1 MTSEE
6 EPSKKR
12 KQNDDFHEKEGCK
25 VKNPHVKTEPT
36 SALCDLI
43 ETQDWKGASLR
54 IESNPQDIYWV
65 DTHNSNVL
73 HHLCSSPWIPQE
85 DLDEVIEKS
94 VPAKIQIIR
103 KIGKLYPE
111 AATQQNK
118 FGITPFHVASI
129 NYHLLIPVE
138 ILESLLEMVHDCL
151 KKVHILKCVL
161 PIDIRNH
168 ILPFI
173 NTPISV
179 VSFRDEHG
187 CTALY
192 LAAQCTF
199 CNIAPKGWFSRIWF
213 LIQNSA
219 EGAITD
225 SQDDIHGGNPI
236 HEVCRALRHSGFDFE
251 LPIDM
256 SKVVPEKAFRSLDI
270 EGNTPLH
277 CATADECW
285 FDLRQTM
292 GPLDEANIVM
302 VAQAYPEALEMRNV
316 HGKTPL
322 STNTV
327 TSRPELHRKLENIL
341 RESKR
346 GNH

>member
-161 PIDIRNH
+161 PIDIE
-168 ILPFI
+168 
-173 NTPISV
+173 TIS
-179 VSFRDEHG
+179 SLSS
-187 CTALY
+187 TLLY
-192 LAAQCTF
+192 PWSLSGTSMVAQRYIWPP
-199 CNIAPKGWFSRIWF
+199 NSRIWF
-213 LIQNSA
+213 LLQNSA